1 MDMSD
6 LSLSVR
12 LLLLLGAAN
21 VAPIAAK
28 RVFGARWSWPLD
40 GGLRLFDGRPLLGP
54 TKTVRGLM
62 AAVVGAGLAAVLL
75 GLPAGL
81 GVAVGALAILGDA
94 LSSFSKRRL
103 GVAPSGRAT
112 GLPDMAADHGD
123 HPGLLRPGD
132 PVVPPDVPA
141 SAARSAL
148 LSGGGAADQPRDRRC
163 RVISGRQ
170 FRRTSTIEE
179 PQPTEV

>member
-112 GLPDMAADHGD
+112 GLDQIPE
-123 HPGLLRPGD
+123 
-132 PVVPPDVPA
+132 
-141 SAARSAL
+141 AL
-148 LSGGGAADQPRDRRC
+148 LPLLVIRAPLALTWPQITAITLAFFVLEILLSRLMFRLRLRDR
-163 RVISGRQ
+163 
-170 FRRTSTIEE
+170 
-179 PQPTEV
+179 PY